1 MQTTKSGR
9 MVKWGPIDIGKSFN
23 FYFQSTRGSK
33 EQIKLKSEEIG
44 EYYCFPIVVEGEDVA
59 KMLPLNEKYDANLI
73 KIIEESG
80 ATEVTLCK
88 LSKVPY
94 KKKDGSEGGK
104 LHFEIVKGPVVSTSD
119 DSPPLEEYLKD
130 PEASQ
135 VVNSGNINAIN
146 VNKTQGNSN
155 QKKDGMTLGMCF
167 KVACDWC
174 ARGVILDGD
183 IEDRTRDLYTRF
195 QKLIS
200 E

>member
-1 MQTTKSGR
+1 
-9 MVKWGPIDIGKSFN
+9 MVKWGPIEIGKSLN
-23 FYFQSTRGSK
+23 FYFQSTKGSK
-33 EQIKLKSEEIG
+33 EQIELKNGSVG
-44 EYYCFPIVVEGEDVA
+44 DYYCFPIVVEGEDVA

-73 KIIEESG
+73 KSIEASG

-94 KKKDGSEGGK
+94 IKKDRSEGGK

-146 VNKTQGNSN
+146 ANKTQGNSN
-155 QKKDGMTLGMCF
+155 QKKDGQTMGMCF
-167 KVACDWC
+167 KISCDWV
-174 ARGVILDGD
+174 GYDGD
-183 IEDRTRDLYTRF
+183 IDNNEEIKNTTNRLYKLF
-195 QKLIS
+195 QELMS